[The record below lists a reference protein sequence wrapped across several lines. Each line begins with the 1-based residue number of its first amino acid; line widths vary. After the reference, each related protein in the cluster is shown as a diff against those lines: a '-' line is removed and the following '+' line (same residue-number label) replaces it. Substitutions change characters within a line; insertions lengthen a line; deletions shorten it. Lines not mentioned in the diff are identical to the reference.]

1 MLQRLNIVIVVAAL
15 VLLVTTSTRAQV
27 DTSNPKAAV
36 KSLYGAVAK
45 GDASALRSILLV
57 DGDPQQQFVAGYAE
71 LIIAG
76 KRLADAAKAKY
87 PGVATAFTQGTI
99 LPEDAAKIDSAKV
112 SIEGETATVK
122 VNDRD
127 EPLKLRKVDGA
138 WRVVVGTQEPGSAPA
153 QRESQLTLLRGLT
166 EAMNASAQDIT
177 ADKFGSAQE
186 AETAVKDR
194 LGAVLTK
201 ALQNEGP
208 TSKPTTRP

>member
-1 MLQRLNIVIVVAAL
+1 MIQRLMIFML
-15 VLLVTTSTRAQV
+15 VLLTAASVRAQV
-27 DTSNPKAAV
+27 DTSTPKTAV
-36 KSLYGAVAK
+36 KTLYGAVAK
-45 GDASALRSILLV
+45 GDVSTLRSVLIV

-71 LIIAG
+71 LIVAG

-99 LPEDAAKIDSAKV
+99 LPEDAAKIDAAKV
-112 SIEGETATVK
+112 SIDGETATVK
-122 VNDRD
+122 VNDAVD
-127 EPLKLRKVDGA
+127 PLKLRRVEGA

-153 QRESQLTLLRGLT
+153 QRESQLALLRGLT
-166 EAMNASAQDIT
+166 EAMNASAADIN
-177 ADKFGSAQE
+177 ADKFASAQE